1 MDYYNNN
8 KTNIPNNILNLIY
21 IVWNINMRWIFV
33 IKIKNGGFRMKILM
47 EDIPYGLCAMVEIVG
62 MDKFVEICKL
72 YGGST
77 VYIPVHSKVTLA
89 ERNRQLV
96 KDYNGKNIDALRVKY
111 GISNQQV
118 KRILSEND
126 ALY

>member
-1 MDYYNNN
+1 MDYYNNK
-8 KTNIPNNILNLIY
+8 KTNIPNNISNLIC
-21 IVWNINMRWIFV
+21 IIWNISMRWILG
-33 IKIKNGGFRMKILM
+33 IKIKNGGFIINILM
-47 EDIPYGLCAMVEIVG
+47 EDIPYGLCAMAEIVG
-62 MDKFVEICKL
+62 MDKFIEICKL

-111 GISNQQV
+111 GISNQQI

-126 ALY
+126 AL

>member
-1 MDYYNNN
+1 MN
-8 KTNIPNNILNLIY
+8 
-21 IVWNINMRWIFV
+21 
-33 IKIKNGGFRMKILM
+33 ILM

-89 ERNRQLV
+89 ERNRQLI
-96 KDYNGKNIDALRVKY
+96 KDYNVKNIDALRVKY

>member
-1 MDYYNNN
+1 
-8 KTNIPNNILNLIY
+8 
-21 IVWNINMRWIFV
+21 
-33 IKIKNGGFRMKILM
+33 M

-89 ERNRQLV
+89 ERNRQLA
-96 KDYNGKNIDALRVKY
+96 KDYNGKI
-111 GISNQQV
+111 
-118 KRILSEND
+118 
-126 ALY
+126 

>member
-1 MDYYNNN
+1 MN
-8 KTNIPNNILNLIY
+8 
-21 IVWNINMRWIFV
+21 
-33 IKIKNGGFRMKILM
+33 ILM

-62 MDKFVEICKL
+62 MDKFMEICKL

-96 KDYNGKNIDALRVKY
+96 KGYNGKNIDALRVKY

-126 ALY
+126 AL

>member
-1 MDYYNNN
+1 MDYYNNK
-8 KTNIPNNILNLIY
+8 KTNIPNNISNLIC
-21 IVWNINMRWIFV
+21 IIWNISMRWILG
-33 IKIKNGGFRMKILM
+33 IKIKNGGFIINILM
-47 EDIPYGLCAMVEIVG
+47 EDIPYGLCAMAEIVG
-62 MDKFVEICKL
+62 MDKFMEICKL

-111 GISNQQV
+111 GISNQQI

-126 ALY
+126 VL

>member
-8 KTNIPNNILNLIY
+8 KTNILNNIANLIY
-21 IVWNINMRWIFV
+21 ILWNISIRWIFG
-33 IKIKNGGFRMKILM
+33 IKIKNGGFRMNILM

-111 GISNQQV
+111 GISNQQI

-126 ALY
+126 AL

>member
-1 MDYYNNN
+1 MKYKYEMNIGDKN
-8 KTNIPNNILNLIY
+8 KE
-21 IVWNINMRWIFV
+21 WE
-33 IKIKNGGFRMKILM
+33 GRMNILM
-47 EDIPYGLCAMVEIVG
+47 EDIPYGLCAMAEIVG
-62 MDKFVEICKL
+62 MDKFIEICKL

-111 GISNQQV
+111 GISNQQI

-126 ALY
+126 AL

>member
-1 MDYYNNN
+1 MG
-8 KTNIPNNILNLIY
+8 
-21 IVWNINMRWIFV
+21 
-33 IKIKNGGFRMKILM
+33 IKIKNGGFIMNILM
-47 EDIPYGLCAMVEIVG
+47 EDIPYGLCAMAEIVG
-62 MDKFVEICKL
+62 MDKFMEICKL

-126 ALY
+126 TL